1 MWTSGD
7 FACRSSR
14 RGLKLRTY
22 QVMTPMGLA
31 CPFCC
36 SDALGFILIPLNFF
50 RKKIWQ
56 SHRELTNAAI
66 MVISFAAAINM
77 SL

>member
-7 FACRSSR
+7 LVCRLSR
-14 RGLKLRTY
+14 RELKLRTY
-22 QVMTPMGLA
+22 HVMTPIGLVY
-31 CPFCC
+31 PFCC
-36 SDALGFILIPLNFF
+36 TDALGFILIPLNFF

-56 SHRELTNAAI
+56 NHRELINAAI
-66 MVISFAAAINM
+66 IVISFAAAINV